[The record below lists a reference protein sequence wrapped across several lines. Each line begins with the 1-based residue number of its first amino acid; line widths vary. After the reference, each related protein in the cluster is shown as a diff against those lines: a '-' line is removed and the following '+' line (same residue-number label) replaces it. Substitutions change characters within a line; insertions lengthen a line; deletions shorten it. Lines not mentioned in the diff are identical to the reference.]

1 MAHRVGQYVLTFLLM
16 FAIGLGVPISPLLAS
31 KMGASWVEIGLMGA
45 AWGIVFTLSAFLTGR
60 ASDRIG
66 RKPVLAMSC
75 ALSALAALGFLRATN
90 VTELIAIRGLE
101 GLAWACFWPPMEALA
116 TETADTE
123 QVGRGIGF
131 VTTVYALGFAIGSL
145 AAGFMTGFF
154 GFTLAF
160 STYFAFAA
168 VSILAVWFVDT
179 PKRTHHEAILPS
191 GGLSRRL
198 FSRGLVAGNVL
209 GASYTFGL
217 ATVMALL
224 SVYAAGLGIPI
235 FWIGTTLS
243 IFWVGRILGA
253 AFAGTAS
260 DRLGRKRVAVTALF
274 VGCAGFA
281 AIGSTPSLL
290 LIAAGALLAGLSIGG
305 IFPVNVAII
314 ADGIEPAFRGAAM
327 GFYEMTCAIA
337 FMAASALGGITAEL
351 VDPRSPYG
359 LSAVV
364 FVSCAIALGI
374 LLPKHPQSANA
385 HSEANITD

>member
-1 MAHRVGQYVLTFLLM
+1 L
-16 FAIGLGVPISPLLAS
+16 
-31 KMGASWVEIGLMGA
+31 W
-45 AWGIVFTLSAFLTGR
+45 
-60 ASDRIG
+60 
-66 RKPVLAMSC
+66 
-75 ALSALAALGFLRATN
+75 FLRATS

-123 QVGRGIGF
+123 QVGRGIGL
-131 VTTVYALGFAIGSL
+131 VTTVYALGFAIGSF
-145 AAGFMTGFF
+145 AAGVMTGFF

-168 VSILAVWFVDT
+168 ASILVVWFVDT
-179 PKRTHHEAILPS
+179 PKRTHHGGTLPR
-191 GGLSRRL
+191 GGLSRKL
-198 FSRGLVAGNVL
+198 SSRGLVAGNVL

-235 FWIGTTLS
+235 FWIGGALS

-260 DRLGRKRVAVTALF
+260 DRLGRRRVALTALL
-274 VGCAGFA
+274 VGCVGFVT
-281 AIGSTPSLL
+281 IGSAPSLL
-290 LIAAGALLAGLSIGG
+290 LIVVGALLAGLSIGG

-314 ADGIEPAFRGAAM
+314 ADDIEPELRGAAM
-327 GFYEMTCAIA
+327 GFYEMICAIA
-337 FMAASALGGITAEL
+337 FMAASAFGGITAEL
-351 VDPRSPYG
+351 VNPRTPYE

-364 FVSCAIALGI
+364 FVSCAIALGV
-374 LLPKHPQSANA
+374 LLPKNPQTANA
-385 HSEANITD
+385 RSEGNITD

>member
-1 MAHRVGQYVLTFLLM
+1 M

-31 KMGASWVEIGLMGA
+31 KMGANWVEIGLMGA
-45 AWGIVFTLSAFLTGR
+45 SWGIIFTVSAFLTGR
-60 ASDRIG
+60 VSDRIG
-66 RKPVLAMSC
+66 RKPVLATSSV
-75 ALSALAALGFLRATN
+75 LSALAALWFLRATS

-131 VTTVYALGFAIGSL
+131 VTTVYALGFAIGSF

-168 VSILAVWFVDT
+168 VSILTVWLVDT
-179 PKRTHHEAILPS
+179 PKPTHHRGTLPRD
-191 GGLSRRL
+191 GLSRKL
-198 FSRGLVAGNVL
+198 FSRGLVTGNVL

-224 SVYAAGLGIPI
+224 SVYESRLGIPI

-243 IFWVGRILGA
+243 IFWVGRIVGA
-253 AFAGTAS
+253 AFAGIGS
-260 DRLGRKRVAVTALF
+260 DRLGRRRVAATALAIGCVGF
-274 VGCAGFA
+274 VM
-281 AIGSTPSLL
+281 IGSTPTFF
-290 LIAAGALLAGLSIGG
+290 LIVVGALLAGLSIGG

-314 ADGIEPAFRGAAM
+314 ADGIEPEFRGAAM
-327 GFYEMTCAIA
+327 GFYEMICAIA
-337 FMAASALGGITAEL
+337 FMAASAFGGMTAEL
-351 VDPRSPYG
+351 VDPRTPYA

-364 FVSCAIALGI
+364 FVSCAVALLI
-374 LLPKHPQSANA
+374 LLPKHPQSVNA
-385 HSEANITD
+385 RLEANITD

>member
-1 MAHRVGQYVLTFLLM
+1 MAHRVGQHILTLLLM

-31 KMGASWVEIGLMGA
+31 KMGASWAEIGLMGA

-60 ASDRIG
+60 VSDRIG

-116 TETADTE
+116 TETADTD

-179 PKRTHHEAILPS
+179 PKRTHHEAILPC

-224 SVYAAGLGIPI
+224 SVYEAGLGIPI

-260 DRLGRKRVAVTALF
+260 DRLGRRRVAVIALF
-274 VGCAGFA
+274 IGCVGFVT
-281 AIGSTPSLL
+281 IGITPSLL
-290 LIAAGALLAGLSIGG
+290 VIVAGALLAGLSIGG
-305 IFPVNVAII
+305 VFPVNVAII
-314 ADGIEPAFRGAAM
+314 ADGIEPELRGAAM
-327 GFYEMTCAIA
+327 GFYEMICAIA
-337 FMAASALGGITAEL
+337 FMAASAFGGIIAEL
-351 VDPRSPYG
+351 FDPRSPYG
-359 LSAVV
+359 LSAIV
-364 FVSCAIALGI
+364 FVSCAIALGM
-374 LLPKHPQSANA
+374 LLPNRGANSR
-385 HSEANITD
+385 SESNFTD

>member
-1 MAHRVGQYVLTFLLM
+1 MVPQVGQYVLTFLLM
-16 FAIGLGVPISPLLAS
+16 FAIGLGVPVSPLLAS
-31 KMGASWVEIGLMGA
+31 RIGATWVEIGLMGA

-60 ASDRIG
+60 VSDKIG
-66 RKPVLAMSC
+66 RKPVLAMSSG
-75 ALSALAALGFLRATN
+75 LSALAALLFLRATS

-131 VTTVYALGFAIGSL
+131 VTTVYALGFAIGSF
-145 AAGFMTGFF
+145 ASGFMTDFF
-154 GFTLAF
+154 GFNLAF

-168 VSILAVWFVDT
+168 VSVLAVWLVDA
-179 PKRTHHEAILPS
+179 PKRTRPEGMPPHGVLWQKL
-191 GGLSRRL
+191 LSRD
-198 FSRGLVAGNVL
+198 LVAGNGL

-224 SVYAAGLGIPI
+224 SVYEASLRIQI

-260 DRLGRKRVAVTALF
+260 DRVGRRRVAVTALLI
-274 VGCAGFA
+274 GCAGFIT
-281 AIGSTPSLL
+281 IGITSSLL
-290 LIAAGALLAGLSIGG
+290 LIVIGALLAGLSIGG
-305 IFPVNVAII
+305 VFPVNVAII
-314 ADGIEPAFRGAAM
+314 ADAIEPEFRGAAM
-327 GFYEMTCAIA
+327 GFYEMICAIA
-337 FMAASALGGITAEL
+337 FMAASAFGGVTAEL
-351 VDPRSPYG
+351 IDPRTPYG
-359 LSAVV
+359 LSAIV

-374 LLPKHPQSANA
+374 LLPRHTQSVNA
-385 HSEANITD
+385 PSQGNFTD

>member
-16 FAIGLGVPISPLLAS
+16 FAIGLGAPISPLLAS
-31 KMGASWVEIGLMGA
+31 KIGASWVEIGLMGA

-60 ASDRIG
+60 ISDRIG
-66 RKPVLAMSC
+66 RKPVLAMSS
-75 ALSALAALGFLRATN
+75 ALSALAALLFLRATS

-131 VTTVYALGFAIGSL
+131 VTTVYALGFAIGSF

-168 VSILAVWFVDT
+168 VSVLAVWLVDA
-179 PKRTHHEAILPS
+179 PKRTRHEGTLPR
-191 GGLSRRL
+191 GGLSRKLR
-198 FSRGLVAGNVL
+198 SRGLVAGNVL

-217 ATVMALL
+217 ASVMALL
-224 SVYAAGLGIPI
+224 SVYEAGLGIPI

-260 DRLGRKRVAVTALF
+260 DRLGRRRVAVTALF
-274 VGCAGFA
+274 IGCVGFVT
-281 AIGSTPSLL
+281 IGITPSLL
-290 LIAAGALLAGLSIGG
+290 LIVAGALLAGLSIGG
-305 IFPVNVAII
+305 VFPVNVAIV
-314 ADGIEPAFRGAAM
+314 ADGIEPELRGAAM
-327 GFYEMTCAIA
+327 GFYEMICAIA
-337 FMAASALGGITAEL
+337 FMAASAFGGITAEL
-351 VDPRSPYG
+351 VDPRIPYG
-359 LSAVV
+359 LSAIV

-374 LLPKHPQSANA
+374 LLPRHSQSVSAP
-385 HSEANITD
+385 SEANITD